1 MRSILK
7 IGLCAFWLTAS
18 TLSNAAEL
26 GRLFF
31 TPEQRTQLEYKPTS
45 NSAEDGSSS
54 AWVINGIVQK
64 KGGARTVWING
75 IAQPA
80 GKSDESAPD
89 SLSVTVPGEVQPVKA
104 KVGQKILLDQPEL
117 PSKDELNP

>member
-7 IGLCAFWLTAS
+7 IFLCAFFFTAS
-18 TLSNAAEL
+18 TFTHAAEL

-31 TPEQRTQLEYKPTS
+31 TPEQRTQLEYKPARS
-45 NSAEDGSSS
+45 SAENQGSSS

-75 IAQPA
+75 IGQPA
-80 GKSDESAPD
+80 GKSDENAPD
-89 SLSVTVPGEVQPVKA
+89 NMSVTVPGKAQPVKA
-104 KVGQKILLDQPEL
+104 KVGQKILLDQPA
-117 PSKDELNP
+117 SADEKK